1 MILKRK
7 IIEKVCSTYK
17 HGQSAPTI
25 SKAFNTPIKTIYKV
39 LKDNGVPI
47 RDRPSQS
54 RARFINTP
62 STYKIRKPTGRQER
76 DLYIAGLMLYWGE
89 GAKTGNTVDLAN
101 SSPEAVQTF
110 LSFLRKIC
118 QIKENKL
125 RFYLYC
131 FADQDTS
138 SIINYW
144 AKLLNVQQEQF
155 TQPYVKKVTAEK
167 PHRITPWG
175 VLHVRYSDKKLLQE
189 LLVACGDVMNSLA
202 VHFAGVDT
210 EAVKRD

>member
-1 MILKRK
+1 MKLKRK
-7 IIEKVCSTYK
+7 TIEKICSTYQ
-17 HGQSAPTI
+17 HGQSVPTI
-25 SKAFNTPIKTIYKV
+25 SRTFNAPLKTIYKV
-39 LKDNGVPI
+39 LKDSGIPI
-47 RDRPSQS
+47 RS
-54 RARFINTP
+54 RTEQNHVRFINTP
-62 STYKIRKPTGRQER
+62 LTYAIKKPAGRQER

-144 AKLLNVQQEQF
+144 TKLLNVQQEQF
-155 TQPYVKKVTAEK
+155 TQPYVKKVTTTR
-167 PHRITPWG
+167 PPRITPWG
-175 VLHVRYSDKKLLQE
+175 VLHVRYSDKKLLRE